1 MRLFWSVCISV
12 LGWCESIYPPFFY
25 LSVVSTSVLVLYLG
39 ILSVV
44 LEAMLERKRKEASNQ
59 YDVLAKPVRRE
70 SKVDRDSHCR
80 CGFIP

>member
-1 MRLFWSVCISV
+1 M
-12 LGWCESIYPPFFY
+12 
-25 LSVVSTSVLVLYLG
+25 STSVLVLYLG

-80 CGFIP
+80 FFFIPF

>member
-1 MRLFWSVCISV
+1 
-12 LGWCESIYPPFFY
+12 
-25 LSVVSTSVLVLYLG
+25 VSTSVLVLYLG

-80 CGFIP
+80 FGFIPF